1 MHPAIPPGSLLI
13 LDDAKR
19 KIQPAGWRNQ
29 SERPIYFLEHRDGF
43 YCRCCSLKDGVLSLI
58 ADPSSDAPVLS
69 FTFPGEIAVI
79 GQVVGL
85 AISLDPEKQRRIR
98 S

>member
-1 MHPAIPPGSLLI
+1 MGCSGHLFGFGADGPSAPQ
-13 LDDAKR
+13 A
-19 KIQPAGWRNQ
+19 
-29 SERPIYFLEHRDGF
+29 RDHN
-43 YCRCCSLKDGVLSLI
+43 VLSLMP
-58 ADPSSDAPVLS
+58 DPSSEAPILS
-69 FTFPGEIAVI
+69 FKYPEEIEVI